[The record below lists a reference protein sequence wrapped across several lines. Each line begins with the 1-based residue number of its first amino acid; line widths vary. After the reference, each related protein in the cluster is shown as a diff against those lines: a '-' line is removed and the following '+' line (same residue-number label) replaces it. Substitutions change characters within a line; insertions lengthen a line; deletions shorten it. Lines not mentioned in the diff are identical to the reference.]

1 MKQERTKKKVNG
13 LLVFSAGLLA
23 VAIATPLT
31 FALFT
36 DKATTS
42 TSFTFGKIQI
52 DAGKTTINTSVT
64 DLLPGDGVLASNV
77 VVAKD
82 LFSQS
87 YILRANYN
95 FTVAAAQTNGMDTAD
110 VTAYTNALNGK
121 QFTAKDADG
130 KDIGTKDGL
139 AFQTQAVDS
148 EGKIYV
154 STFDIVN
161 KTYTL
166 TDTNKTVGVGAGYAK
181 NYRWYYYD
189 ATNDN
194 TDNGY
199 FYLCNYFSAKSGAAE
214 TVSTTPTIKNVE
226 MKGTVTGKVSVST
239 AGVISTADNGTY
251 DLDTKPGRDALV
263 NWFENTYTTTGKVSD
278 KAATLTAL
286 KSAVDSAYTSL
297 NTARKTF
304 KATPTAENKTA
315 LATAEQALST
325 AITEYETGRDDVASK
340 LAAYQDLYVFAM
352 GGAYNKVPTDL
363 YQPTGMTQWS
373 GASFTLSMNFEAV
386 QSANL
391 TGVTISSATP
401 TNVASFFSS
410 SKQGE

>member
-130 KDIGTKDGL
+130 KAISGDKDGL

-154 STFDIVN
+154 STFDIVS
-161 KTYTL
+161 KKYTL
-166 TDTNKTVGVGAGYAK
+166 TATNKTVGTGYAK

-189 ATNDN
+189 ATSDN

-199 FYLCNYFSAKSGAAE
+199 FYLCNYFNAGSSTAE
-214 TVSTTPTIKNVE
+214 TVSSAPTIKNVE

-325 AITEYETGRDDVASK
+325 AITQYETGRNDVASK
-340 LAAYQDLYVFAM
+340 LADYQDLYVFAM
-352 GGAYNKVPTDL
+352 GGDYNKVPTDL

-401 TNVASFFSS
+401 TNVASFF
-410 SKQGE
+410 